1 MNYKTYQNSCGPWH
15 HMQHF
20 HKAWSNHQ
28 RREHG
33 HLKYLVLL
41 ALRDQP
47 LNGYEIIKAIENK
60 YGRAPGPA
68 VVYPILQLLV
78 DQGYVNSSEH
88 ENKKV
93 YALTDEGKKC
103 LEESRERIDQLFTS
117 AGQPKWNSLPGIGK
131 RVASLAGTIF
141 SNCTYLDDAK
151 TKQIEDLLDETRKR
165 VGDIIFENQAD

>member
-1 MNYKTYQNSCGPWH
+1 
-15 HMQHF
+15 MQHL
-20 HKAWSNHQ
+20 HKAWSSHP
-28 RREHG
+28 RRHG
-33 HLKYLVLL
+33 HLKYLVML
-41 ALRDQP
+41 AVKDQP

-68 VVYPILQLLV
+68 VVYPTLQLLV

-93 YALTDEGKKC
+93 YALTDKGKKC
-103 LEESRERIDQLFTS
+103 LEENRERIDQLFTS
-117 AGQPKWNSLPGIGK
+117 GGQPKWNSLPGIGK
-131 RVASLAGTIF
+131 RVASLAGTIL
-141 SNCTYLDDAK
+141 SNCTYLDDTK

>member
-1 MNYKTYQNSCGPWH
+1 MNYKTYENQCGPWH
-15 HMQHF
+15 QMQHF
-20 HKAWSNHQ
+20 HKAWFNHP

-33 HLKYLVLL
+33 QLKYLVLL
-41 ALRDQP
+41 ALQEKP

-68 VVYPILQLLV
+68 VVYPTLQLLE
-78 DQGYVNSSEH
+78 DQGYVSSSEH

-103 LEESRERIDQLFTS
+103 LEEKRERIDQLAAS
-117 AGQPKWNSLPGIGK
+117 LGQPNWTSLPGIGK

-141 SNCTYLDDAK
+141 SNCGYLDDAK

-165 VGDIIFENQAD
+165 VGDIIFEN